1 MRTRRTEDRRTTAGR
16 RVVILLFSWYSRATY
31 GVVCSFESEDDMDR
45 IAELKERFTQEPLGR
60 AMGAELLY
68 LEPGRAMVKVP
79 VRDDFLIVDG
89 FVQGGVTTTVA
100 DFAGVYAAMAD
111 LPSGHTPAGQI
122 VIDFFRPIRA
132 GETIHAHAKVT
143 HRTRRSLWV
152 DVTVAGGM
160 ECNGEE
166 KAVAR
171 IHFSKPR
178 T

>member
-1 MRTRRTEDRRTTAGR
+1 
-16 RVVILLFSWYSRATY
+16 
-31 GVVCSFESEDDMDR
+31 MDR
-45 IAELKERFTQEPLGR
+45 IGELRERFTQEPLGK
-60 AMGAELLY
+60 ALGAELLY
-68 LEPGRAMVKVP
+68 LEAGRAMVKVP
-79 VRDDFLIVDG
+79 VRGDFLIVDG
-89 FVQGGVTTTVA
+89 IVQGGITTAVA

-122 VIDFFRPIRA
+122 SIDFFRPVRA
-132 GETIHAHAKVT
+132 GEIMHAHAKVT

-166 KAVAR
+166 KAFAR
-171 IHFSKPR
+171 IHFAKPR